1 MQKIAV
7 VSGASSGIGKEIARE
22 LARRGYRIGMLCRS
36 PVRGRVAEED
46 IRASVPGAEV
56 ELFEA
61 DLSVLADVR
70 DVVRRLRSRYEW
82 IDVLVNNAGVHHM
95 RAKVSADG
103 YDRMIATNHLG
114 PFLLT
119 NLLLE
124 RLGKAAPSRV
134 VMVTSEMHRRAG
146 RWDVERFAEPGAY
159 GPLGSARVYARSK
172 LLNILFAQELAERVR
187 GVAVN
192 AVCPGLVATGL
203 GRDVRGVERLMRMM
217 ARTPLVR
224 TPERGARMPV
234 KVAVDERFESGR
246 LYPSMAGARLLPVVA
261 ARKDA
266 DLRAAVWE
274 RSAAL
279 VGLRTDS
286 LAS

>member
-7 VSGASSGIGKEIARE
+7 VTGASSGIGKEIARE
-22 LARRGYRIGMLCRS
+22 LARRGYRLGLICRN
-36 PVRGRVAEED
+36 PVRARAAVED
-46 IRASVPGAEV
+46 IVASAPGAEA

-70 DVVRRLRSRYEW
+70 KVADRLRERYEW
-82 IDVLVNNAGVHHM
+82 IDVLVNNAGVHHL

-124 RLGKAAPSRV
+124 RLTQATPSRV
-134 VMVTSEMHRRAG
+134 VVVTSEMHRRAG
-146 RWDVERFAEPGAY
+146 RLDVERFAEPGTY
-159 GPLGSARVYARSK
+159 GALGSMRVYARSK
-172 LLNILFAQELAERVR
+172 LLNILFAEELAERVK

-192 AVCPGLVATGL
+192 AVCPGLVATSL
-203 GRDVRGVERLMRMM
+203 GRDAPGVERMMRVM

-224 TPERGARMPV
+224 TPSQGARTPV
-234 KVAVDERFESGR
+234 RLAVEERFESGR
-246 LYPSMAGARLLPVVA
+246 FHPSMAGARLLPVVG
-261 ARKDA
+261 ARKDPG
-266 DLRAAVWE
+266 LRAAVWA
-274 RSAAL
+274 RSAVL
-279 VGLRTDS
+279 VGLGSDS